1 MQKRH
6 FPSLPTKGRDT
17 ESETHSALFLA
28 YLSAERRASPN
39 TITAYTEDLRQFSAF
54 LLGAGRTPAT
64 VDHILIRRFLGT
76 LLDQGMGKRSV
87 ARKLACLR
95 SFYKFLKRRGVI
107 STNPTALVATPRL
120 ERRLPSFLDEQT
132 VAQVL
137 EHPDRSTTEGLRDA
151 AILELFYSTGM
162 RLSELLHLRPE
173 DIHLRER
180 TLKVTGKGSK
190 QRIIPFGH
198 KARKALQDWMNVRKD
213 YVRPGDDPGTTFLT
227 VRGRAMS
234 PKGVNVVVNRHIGAV
249 SELQKKSPHVLRH
262 TFATHLVNRG
272 ADLQAV
278 RELLGHES
286 LSTTQIYT
294 HVGIDRLKKVY
305 ALAHPKG
312 T

>member
-1 MQKRH
+1 M
-6 FPSLPTKGRDT
+6 
-17 ESETHSALFLA
+17 FLA
-28 YLSAERRASPN
+28 YLSAERRASPH
-39 TITAYTEDLRQFSAF
+39 TIAAYTEDLRQFSAF
-54 LLGAGRTPAT
+54 LQDAGRSPAA
-64 VDHILIRRFLGT
+64 VDHQTIRRFLGA
-76 LLDQGMGKRSV
+76 LLDQGLAKRSV

-95 SFYKFLKRRGVI
+95 SFYKFLKKRGLVE
-107 STNPTALVATPRL
+107 TNPTTLVATPRL
-120 ERRLPSFLDEQT
+120 EQRLPSFLDEQT
-132 VAQVL
+132 VVQVL
-137 EHPDRSTTEGLRDA
+137 EHPDRTTPEGVRDA

-162 RLSELLHLRPE
+162 RLSELLHLRPA
-173 DIHLRER
+173 DIQLRER

-190 QRIIPFGH
+190 QRILPFG
-198 KARKALQDWMNVRKD
+198 RKAGDALKGWLNVRKD
-213 YVRPGDDPGTTFLT
+213 FVREGKDPGAMFLT
-227 VRGRAMS
+227 VRGKPMS
-234 PKGVNVVVNRHIGAV
+234 PKSVNVLVNRHIGAV

>member
-1 MQKRH
+1 M
-6 FPSLPTKGRDT
+6 
-17 ESETHSALFLA
+17 FLA
-28 YLSAERRASPN
+28 YLSAERRASPH
-39 TITAYTEDLRQFSAF
+39 TIAAYTEDLRQFDAF
-54 LLGAGRTPAT
+54 LRDEERPPSA
-64 VDHILIRRFLGT
+64 VDHQTIRRFLGAM
-76 LLDQGMGKRSV
+76 LDQGLAKRSV

-95 SFYKFLKRRGVI
+95 SYYKFLKKRGLVEV
-107 STNPTALVATPRL
+107 NPTALVATPRL
-120 ERRLPSFLDEQT
+120 EHRLPSFLDEPT
-132 VAQVL
+132 VTQVL
-137 EHPDRSTTEGLRDA
+137 EHPDRSTPEGVRDA

-162 RLSELLHLRPE
+162 RLSELLNLRPA
-173 DIHLRER
+173 DIQLRER

-190 QRIIPFGH
+190 QRILPFG
-198 KARKALQDWMNVRKD
+198 RKAADAVKGWLSVRKEF
-213 YVRPGDDPGTTFLT
+213 VLQGKDPGTLFLT
-227 VRGRAMS
+227 VRGKPMS
-234 PKGVNVVVNRHIGAV
+234 PKSVNVLVNRHIGAV